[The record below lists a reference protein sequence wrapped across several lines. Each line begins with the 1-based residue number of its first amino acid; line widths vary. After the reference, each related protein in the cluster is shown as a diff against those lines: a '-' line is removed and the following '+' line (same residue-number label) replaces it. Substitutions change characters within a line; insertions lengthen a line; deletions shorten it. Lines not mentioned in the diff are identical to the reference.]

1 LKDKTGRSKGGAF
14 VKFATEEGM
23 NKALE
28 AKNAVI
34 CEREVTVEKSVRKER
49 TERPYGERR
58 P

>member
-28 AKNAVI
+28 A
-34 CEREVTVEKSVRKER
+34 
-49 TERPYGERR
+49 
-58 P
+58 